1 MDKCILEYNIRK
13 IYYWLL
19 KHEST
24 RSPLFIQQLGWQS
37 LKTAILGTLIS
48 TWTHT
53 EEEDDKGKR
62 GDIYNKNFDCST
74 LHYRFQWVLDGD
86 KRRSNDLPFYEKWI
100 KVIWEINAQPS
111 PTVIIISWESHLPIL
126 YVSALLYNNHEFL
139 GPQFHANYMALR
151 FSRNSIRCKLRA
163 LKEIKKQIILVQI
176 YFSTHTEIDYF
187 GLRCPSVT
195 RTSSSRN

>member
-37 LKTAILGTLIS
+37 SKTAILGSLIS

-62 GDIYNKNFDCST
+62 GAICNKNFDCST
-74 LHYRFQWVLDGD
+74 PHYRFQWVLDGD
-86 KRRSNDLPFYEKWI
+86 ERRSNDLPFYEKWI
-100 KVIWEINAQPS
+100 EVIWEINAQPS
-111 PTVIIISWESHLPIL
+111 PTVIIISYPGRVTCPYYMFQPSSIITMNSWDLNSMQTIWP
-126 YVSALLYNNHEFL
+126 SDFL
-139 GPQFHANYMALR
+139 GIQLDAN
-151 FSRNSIRCKLRA
+151 
-163 LKEIKKQIILVQI
+163 
-176 YFSTHTEIDYF
+176 
-187 GLRCPSVT
+187 
-195 RTSSSRN
+195 